1 MQLFF
6 LFPGSVIIV
15 LVLLYC
21 IKSTDRKSRVF
32 LFSGKPVAW
41 NTTLLGFL
49 TRLSLRR
56 NDSCLPNCSSSE
68 ARWPGRK
75 PLCEVLHLAR
85 PEESGKAGGGGGGA
99 ARAVSLGLELSHLL
113 PLPRITRVLCLPGP
127 TLLHGYNIHFQ
138 FIFLAAKQFSASPL
152 LIFFRVVSVRV
163 CTCV

>member
-1 MQLFF
+1 M
-6 LFPGSVIIV
+6 
-15 LVLLYC
+15 
-21 IKSTDRKSRVF
+21 
-32 LFSGKPVAW
+32 AW

-68 ARWPGRK
+68 ARWSGRK

-113 PLPRITRVLCLPGP
+113 PLPRITGVLCRLGL

-152 LIFFRVVSVRV
+152 LIFFCVVSGRV